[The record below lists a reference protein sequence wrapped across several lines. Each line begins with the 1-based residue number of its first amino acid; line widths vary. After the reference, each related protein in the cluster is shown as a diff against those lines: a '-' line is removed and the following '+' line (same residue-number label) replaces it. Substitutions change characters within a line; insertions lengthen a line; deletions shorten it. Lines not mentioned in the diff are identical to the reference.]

1 MSDTIDQLQHSHPHE
16 SHAVTAQRITDT
28 GAVHS
33 NDEVRSGAHD
43 SAQDGAQPKKQRPLR
58 AWPVLLLALPAFV
71 AIWSGWVG
79 LGELT
84 GFGPVHP
91 LPGIADNFEVNTAI
105 TLPIGMETYASYAL
119 YVWLSGRIQSDKTR
133 SYAKWSAIGS
143 LLLGAVG
150 QVAYH
155 LMTAAE
161 ITQAPA
167 AVTVLVA
174 CLPVGV
180 LGMGAALAHMIM
192 REHHSAPE
200 QRTEPDPVHRSAP
213 LRTVAVREE
222 WTETHTTNTPLPE
235 PPLMP
240 ELDSEVRTDRT
251 EVVHYSTP
259 EADDG
264 SNLPAPVRTE
274 RADRWESVA
283 EALCEADPA
292 GRRDPNKVAEI
303 LRLRHE
309 QNWPHAR
316 IAEQVE
322 LSSSTVTR
330 TLTAARTYIEEE
342 TTA

>member
-1 MSDTIDQLQHSHPHE
+1 MNHTTDQLQHSHPHE
-16 SHAVTAQRITDT
+16 SHAVTGQRITDT
-28 GAVHS
+28 ETVHS
-33 NDEVRSGAHD
+33 NQAMRTGAHD

-84 GFGPVHP
+84 GFGPVQP
-91 LPGIADNFEVNTAI
+91 LPGIADFKINTAI

-119 YVWLSGRIQSDKTR
+119 YVWLSGRIRSEKTR

-155 LMTAAE
+155 LMTAAK
-161 ITQAPA
+161 ISQAPA
-167 AVTVLVA
+167 FVTVLVA
-174 CLPVGV
+174 CLPVAV

-192 REHHSAPE
+192 REHHSAPDE
-200 QRTEPDPVHRSAP
+200 RTEPDPAHRSAP

-222 WTETHTTNTPLPE
+222 WTETHTTNASLPQS
-235 PPLMP
+235 PPMP
-240 ELDSEVRTDRT
+240 ELDSEART
-251 EVVHYSTP
+251 EVVHYSAP
-259 EADDG
+259 EVSDG

-274 RADRWESVA
+274 RTDRWESVA

-292 GRRDPNKVAEI
+292 GRRDPGKVAEI

-309 QNWPHAR
+309 QNLPHAR
-316 IAEQVE
+316 IAEQVAV
-322 LSSSTVTR
+322 SSSTVTR
-330 TLTAARTYIEEE
+330 TLTAARTYIEE
-342 TTA
+342 

>member
-1 MSDTIDQLQHSHPHE
+1 MNDTTNLLQPSHPHE
-16 SHAVTAQRITDT
+16 SHDHTAQPASFTT
-28 GAVHS
+28 AVHS
-33 NDEVRSGAHD
+33 SEVVRTSAHD
-43 SAQDGAQPKKQRPLR
+43 SAQGGAQPKKQRPLR

-119 YVWLSGRIQSDKTR
+119 YVWLSGRIRSKKTR
-133 SYAKWSAIGS
+133 SYAMWSAFGS
-143 LLLGAVG
+143 LALGAVG

-161 ITQAPA
+161 ITRAPA
-167 AVTVLVA
+167 PVTVLVA
-174 CLPVGV
+174 CLPVAV
-180 LGMGAALAHMIM
+180 LGMGAALAHMII

-200 QRTEPDPVHRSAP
+200 PRTDPDPAHRSAP
-213 LRTVAVREE
+213 KRTVAVREE
-222 WTETHTTNTPLPE
+222 WTETHTTGPTRASSPV
-235 PPLMP
+235 MP
-240 ELDSEVRTDRT
+240 ELEIGDRSNGN
-251 EVVHYSTP
+251 EVVHYTAP
-259 EADDG
+259 ETDDS

-274 RADRWESVA
+274 RIDQWETVA
-283 EALCEADPA
+283 EAVCNADPA
-292 GRRDPNKVAEI
+292 GRRDPSKVAEI

-316 IAEQVE
+316 IADHVDV
-322 LSSSTVTR
+322 SSSTVTR
-330 TLTAARTYIEEE
+330 TLTAARTYITE
-342 TTA
+342 TDR